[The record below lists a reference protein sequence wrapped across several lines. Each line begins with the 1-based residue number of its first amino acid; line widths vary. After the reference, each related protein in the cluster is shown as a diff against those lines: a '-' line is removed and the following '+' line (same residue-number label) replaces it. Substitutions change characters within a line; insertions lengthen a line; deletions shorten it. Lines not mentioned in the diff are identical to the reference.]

1 MRCISV
7 AVLALVA
14 PYVSGELSVDTLV
27 LLLRFSSTWCMLV
40 AVCHGCSSD
49 ERQYMWVGKCTF
61 SLSAIM
67 RSDECVMWFITL
79 TMMTLVC

>member
-27 LLLRFSSTWCMLV
+27 LLLRFSSTWCMSFCATV
-40 AVCHGCSSD
+40 APRTRGSICGSVN
-49 ERQYMWVGKCTF
+49 V
-61 SLSAIM
+61 LSAFQL
-67 RSDECVMWFITL
+67 S
-79 TMMTLVC
+79 